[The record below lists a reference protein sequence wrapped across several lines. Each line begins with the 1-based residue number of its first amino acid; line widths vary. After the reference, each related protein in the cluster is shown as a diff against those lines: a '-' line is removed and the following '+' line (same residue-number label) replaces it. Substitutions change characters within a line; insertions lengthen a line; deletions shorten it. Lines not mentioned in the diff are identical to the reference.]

1 MQSYGAAFVT
11 NEAMTAK
18 CDDIQARNKLH
29 DNMLFGTPVLLSYRN
44 ESVLM
49 LLKILFSMGI
59 DVNQNIK

>member
-18 CDDIQARNKLH
+18 CDDIRARNKLH

-44 ESVLM
+44 EGVMM

-59 DVNQNIK
+59 DVNQNIE